1 MVTVTAPEFRGAHR
15 LNAGQGRSWR
25 VLLIASSLVLA
36 STSSLAE
43 ELKPWFAETTPTL
56 VLDRLDGARI
66 DLAELPGGPVIVHFF
81 ATWCAPCIE
90 EMASLNAL
98 AAQQPVQL
106 TILAVDVGEVD
117 ARVRTFFRER
127 PVSFPILLDRDRSAM
142 KAWHVEGLPTS
153 FVLDRDLSPAFKA
166 EEPLDWTGPAVI
178 PVLTRLSQRK
188 NGTPAEQTIDGSQ
201 SREEI
206 R

>member
-1 MVTVTAPEFRGAHR
+1 M
-15 LNAGQGRSWR
+15 
-25 VLLIASSLVLA
+25 LLIASSLVLA
-36 STSSLAE
+36 STSGSAE
-43 ELKPWFAETTPTL
+43 ELRPWLAETAPTL

-66 DLAELPGGPVIVHFF
+66 DLAGLHGGPVIVHFF

-98 AAQQPVQL
+98 AAQQSVQV

-127 PVSFPILLDRDRSAM
+127 PVSFPILLDRDRTAM

-153 FVLDRDLSPAFKA
+153 FVLGHDLSPALKA

-178 PVLTRLSQRK
+178 RVLTQLSQRED
-188 NGTPAEQTIDGSQ
+188 GTLAGQTIDGNQ
-201 SREEI
+201 SKEEI

>member
-1 MVTVTAPEFRGAHR
+1 
-15 LNAGQGRSWR
+15 
-25 VLLIASSLVLA
+25 
-36 STSSLAE
+36 
-43 ELKPWFAETTPTL
+43 
-56 VLDRLDGARI
+56 
-66 DLAELPGGPVIVHFF
+66 
-81 ATWCAPCIE
+81 
-90 EMASLNAL
+90 
-98 AAQQPVQL
+98 AQQPVQL

-178 PVLTRLSQRK
+178 PALTRLSQRK

>member
-1 MVTVTAPEFRGAHR
+1 M
-15 LNAGQGRSWR
+15 
-25 VLLIASSLVLA
+25 LLIASSLVLA
-36 STSSLAE
+36 STSGSAE
-43 ELKPWFAETTPTL
+43 ELKPWFAETAPTL

-66 DLAELPGGPVIVHFF
+66 DLAELRGGPVIVHFF

-98 AAQQPVQL
+98 AGQQPVQL

-127 PVSFPILLDRDRSAM
+127 PVSFPILLDRDRSTM

-153 FVLDRDLSPAFKA
+153 FVLNRDLSPALKA
-166 EEPLDWTGPAVI
+166 EEPLDWTGPVVI
-178 PVLTRLSQRK
+178 SALTQLSQRK
-188 NGTPAEQTIDGSQ
+188 DGAPAVQAIDGNQ
-201 SREEI
+201 SREET